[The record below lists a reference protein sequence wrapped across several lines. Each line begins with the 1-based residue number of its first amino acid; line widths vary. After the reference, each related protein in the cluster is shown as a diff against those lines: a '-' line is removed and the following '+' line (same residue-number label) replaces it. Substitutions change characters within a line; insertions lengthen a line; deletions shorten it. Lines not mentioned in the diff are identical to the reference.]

1 MKPSDV
7 VKKVQQGL
15 GNPKVSRSGKEV
27 DKFNL
32 DVHRRCWRKFKIRP
46 PTGSQNPEATDWK
59 FCIYDEMHKDY
70 GYTPAWVKFL
80 VEKLKDEAEFESLYD
95 SAHMDWQPSKRPSN
109 YETTGKGDGFPG
121 LHTIHQGGR
130 YIHRTGIRAYS

>member
-1 MKPSDV
+1 MSQLIAMVKFKEVPVSNLDVMKPSDV

-15 GNPKVSRSGKEV
+15 GNPKVLRSGKEV

-80 VEKLKDEAEFESLYD
+80 VEKLKDEAEFESLYEPNA
-95 SAHMDWQPSKRPSN
+95 SV
-109 YETTGKGDGFPG
+109 T
-121 LHTIHQGGR
+121 
-130 YIHRTGIRAYS
+130 

>member
-1 MKPSDV
+1 MAIRRCSAAE
-7 VKKVQQGL
+7 KKWT
-15 GNPKVSRSGKEV
+15 S
-27 DKFNL
+27 
-32 DVHRRCWRKFKIRP
+32 VHRRCWRKFKVRP

-95 SAHMDWQPSKRPSN
+95 
-109 YETTGKGDGFPG
+109 
-121 LHTIHQGGR
+121 
-130 YIHRTGIRAYS
+130 